1 MQIQVKQEH
10 IDKGVQGKCGSCPI
24 ALAINE
30 NLVDGVIS
38 NVRYSRVDLVK
49 NEVYLAEELWL
60 PPEASRFIRSFDN
73 GEQVQPFSFELEIPA
88 EHRR

>member
-1 MQIQVKQEH
+1 MQVRQEH
-10 IDKGVQGKCGSCPI
+10 IDKGIREKCGSCPI

-30 NLVDGVIS
+30 HLVDGVIS

-49 NEVYLAEELWL
+49 NEVYLVEELRL

-88 EHRR
+88 EYRR